1 MNIPEHQ
8 QNFIQE
14 MKRRNF
20 AKNTIDNYASCI
32 AHFFLQSKKD
42 HPKNINE
49 QDNKDFLGTLK
60 QTNTQRNYHS
70 AIKKFYDVC
79 LGQKEKF
86 KYIPYARKDGKLPI
100 VLSVEEVQKMFSVCE
115 NTKHKVILALL
126 YSCGLRVSELINLK
140 WQHIDRSR
148 MIINII

>member
-42 HPKNINE
+42 HPIKC
-49 QDNKDFLGTLK
+49 T
-60 QTNTQRNYHS
+60 TQ
-70 AIKKFYDVC
+70 
-79 LGQKEKF
+79 Q
-86 KYIPYARKDGKLPI
+86 
-100 VLSVEEVQKMFSVCE
+100 
-115 NTKHKVILALL
+115 
-126 YSCGLRVSELINLK
+126 
-140 WQHIDRSR
+140 
-148 MIINII
+148 